1 MTTPDDWL
9 QSPDNLLVGSP
20 YRLVVLPSGMEPILS
35 EWITIGE
42 KLHALLA
49 ALQRPLRLISGRV
62 VDREGKP
69 LANIKIFQSGDRP
82 KRTILSGS
90 RPGRSA
96 PRLMARSRRRITSW
110 SGRLIVS

>member
-1 MTTPDDWL
+1 MTTPDGWL
-9 QSPDNLLVGSP
+9 QTPDNLLVGSP
-20 YRLVVLPSGMEPILS
+20 FRLVVLPSGMKPILS
-35 EWITIGE
+35 EWITKGE

-82 KRTILSGS
+82 ERTSTTTVADG
-90 RPGRSA
+90 RFTPGALRQSA
-96 PRLMARSRRRITSW
+96 L
-110 SGRLIVS
+110 